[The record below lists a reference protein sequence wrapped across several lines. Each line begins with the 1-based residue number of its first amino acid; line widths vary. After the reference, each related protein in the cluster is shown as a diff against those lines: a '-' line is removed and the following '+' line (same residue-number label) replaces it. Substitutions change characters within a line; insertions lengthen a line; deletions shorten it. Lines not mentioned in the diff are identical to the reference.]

1 MNRKEFFMRRTIV
14 ALLSAVCL
22 FGAVRPAAA
31 QETIPTVTIMLSSTG
46 DLEADLEAIM
56 KMGGKES
63 AEQWPIIRD
72 ILPAFNAGID
82 PTRPIRIDII
92 FGKQRDYRISIPYI
106 NQKAVLGN
114 IQGFIGGKKPRRIGA
129 GLYALN
135 GPAFKGFL
143 RDNTKLKYV
152 MIAADRNNIPANF
165 NPLPD
170 LQPLLAA
177 GYDLAASVKN
187 TAEGVEDRKKAIA
200 DLREELLGGLK
211 KADDETDLE
220 FKIRTVGLVHQLEE
234 LERLFADSESLVIG
248 WTTDAAKK
256 EARMDLEL
264 TALPGTDLENSI
276 ADLGAKP
283 SLFSSA
289 AKSANSMFFG
299 RVNHALDKMRKA
311 HLDEML
317 TLLTSQSV
325 AEVEASE
332 KIAADHKAA
341 SKDATTAFFEMLK
354 AGSVMGV
361 FDGYADIDYGE
372 EGRSIVGTIR
382 AADGTKIN
390 GVLASLKAAGWDVE
404 LAEVAAPADKED
416 AKDDKEDTKPD
427 KEGAK
432 DDAAPKADTA
442 DSKPADDG
450 ATEKAEA
457 KTAPAKLNE
466 KVDADPASDESDDD
480 AGKAADAKPEAADA
494 KPEAAEAK
502 PEAAEEKPGEADAK
516 PESDEAKPAA
526 SELAIHKV
534 KVPAVGQSDF
544 QNLFGEDVTLL
555 VAGTANGIY
564 YAAGNGAEDRLR
576 KAVAA
581 AGEDQA
587 KNDGTFIEIW
597 AKLGP
602 WLEYLK
608 ERRERREAGQ
618 DLSRLTREEQSAR
631 KERTEIRDMAIKAFG
646 EGLDTIH
653 MQLKSDQKKVTGLT
667 TFSEGIL
674 RFVGRAIANVA
685 ETKLQ

>member
-1 MNRKEFFMRRTIV
+1 MRRTIV
-14 ALLSAVCL
+14 ALLSAVFL
-22 FGAVRPAAA
+22 IAAVRPAAA
-31 QETIPTVTIMLSSTG
+31 QKTTIPTVTIMLSSTG
-46 DLEADLEAIM
+46 ELEADLEAIM

-63 AEQWPIIRD
+63 AEQWPIIQA

-82 PTRPIRIDII
+82 PTRSIRIDII
-92 FGKQRDYRISIPYI
+92 FGKDRDYRISIPYG

-129 GLYALN
+129 GIYALN

-143 RDNTKLKYV
+143 RDLTKLKYV
-152 MIAADRNNIPANF
+152 VIAADRNNIPANF
-165 NPLPD
+165 DPLPD
-170 LQPLLAA
+170 LKPLLAA
-177 GYDLAASVKN
+177 GYDLAAAVKN
-187 TAEGVEDRKKAIA
+187 TAAGVEDRKKAIA

-211 KADDETDLE
+211 QADDETELE

-264 TALPGTDLENSI
+264 TALPGTDLEQSI
-276 ADLGAKP
+276 VELGAKP

-289 AKSANSMFFG
+289 AKSTNSMFFG
-299 RVNHALDKMRKA
+299 RVNHALDEMRKT
-311 HLDEML
+311 HLEEML

-341 SKDATTAFFEMLK
+341 SKDAATSFFEMLK

-361 FDGYADIDYGE
+361 FDGYADIEYGE

-390 GVLASLKAAGWDVE
+390 GVLASLKDAGWDVQ
-404 LAEVAAPADKED
+404 LAEAAEPADEDD
-416 AKDDKEDTKPD
+416 AKADEEKKDDPSS
-427 KEGAK
+427 K
-432 DDAAPKADTA
+432 DDAA
-442 DSKPADDG
+442 DSNAAGDA
-450 ATEKAEA
+450 ATEKLDEKAAPAEA
-457 KTAPAKLNE
+457 SE
-466 KVDADPASDESDDD
+466 KVAEDAASDEGENAAETDADPES
-480 AGKAADAKPEAADA
+480 
-494 KPEAAEAK
+494 
-502 PEAAEEKPGEADAK
+502 
-516 PESDEAKPAA
+516 EAKPATT
-526 SELAIHKV
+526 ELAIHKV

-555 VAGTANGIY
+555 VAGTANGVY
-564 YAAGNGAEDRLR
+564 YAAGHAAEDRLR
-576 KAVAA
+576 KAVAE

-618 DLSRLTREEQSAR
+618 DLSKLTKEEQSAR
-631 KERTEIRDMAIKAFG
+631 AERAEFRDMAIDAFG
-646 EGLDTIH
+646 LGLDTIH

-667 TFSEGIL
+667 TYAEGIL

>member
-1 MNRKEFFMRRTIV
+1 MRRTFV

-22 FGAVRPAAA
+22 FGSVRQTVA
-31 QETIPTVTIMLSSTG
+31 QKTIPTVTIMLASTG
-46 DLEADLEAIM
+46 ELESDLEAIM
-56 KMGGKES
+56 KMGGEES
-63 AEQWPIIRD
+63 AEQWPIIEA

-92 FGKQRDYRISIPYI
+92 FGKVRDYRISIPYD
-106 NQKAVLGN
+106 NQKDVLGN
-114 IQGFIGGKKPRRIGA
+114 IHGFIGGKKPRRIGS

-135 GPAFKGFL
+135 GPAFEGIL
-143 RDNTKLKYV
+143 RDNSKIKYV
-152 MIAADRNNIPANF
+152 IIAAEKNNIPANF
-165 NPLPD
+165 DPLPD
-170 LQPLLAA
+170 LKPLLDA

-211 KADDETDLE
+211 KTDDETDLE

-264 TALPGTDLENSI
+264 SALPETDLEKSI
-276 ADLGAKP
+276 LALGAKP

-289 AKSANSMFFG
+289 AKSAKSMFFG
-299 RVNHALDKMRKA
+299 RVNHDLDEMRKA
-311 HLDEML
+311 HLEEML
-317 TLLTSQSV
+317 TLLTGQSV
-325 AEVEASE
+325 AEIDSSE
-332 KIAADHKAA
+332 KIADDHKTA
-341 SKDATTAFFEMLK
+341 SKDAATAFFDMLK

-361 FDGYADIDYGE
+361 FDGFADIDYGD

-404 LAEVAAPADKED
+404 LAETAAAPADDKEEATKDSDTAEPAKDAAGDKGEEKSAPADATEAKVGD
-416 AKDDKEDTKPD
+416 AKEEAD
-427 KEGAK
+427 AK
-432 DDAAPKADTA
+432 VEAEVKVETTA
-442 DSKPADDG
+442 S
-450 ATEKAEA
+450 T
-457 KTAPAKLNE
+457 
-466 KVDADPASDESDDD
+466 ASDEDSEKTDD
-480 AGKAADAKPEAADA
+480 
-494 KPEAAEAK
+494 AEAK
-502 PEAAEEKPGEADAK
+502 PEAAPAD
-516 PESDEAKPAA
+516 DETAPV
-526 SELAIHKV
+526 ELVIHKV

-544 QNLFGEDVTLL
+544 QNLFGDDVTLL
-555 VAGTANGIY
+555 VAGTSNGVY
-564 YAAGNGAEDRLR
+564 YAAGPGAEERLR
-576 KAVAA
+576 KAVAE
-581 AGEDQA
+581 AGEDQS

-608 ERRERREAGQ
+608 ERRERREEGQ
-618 DLSRLTREEQSAR
+618 DLSKLTKEEQSAR
-631 KERTEIRDMAIKAFG
+631 KERAEIRDMAIKAFG
-646 EGLDTIH
+646 EGQDTIH
-653 MQLKSDQKKVTGLT
+653 MTLKSDQKKVTGLT
-667 TFSEGIL
+667 TYAEGIL

>member
-1 MNRKEFFMRRTIV
+1 MNSKEFFMRRTIV

-22 FGAVRPAAA
+22 FGTVRPAAA

-46 DLEADLEAIM
+46 ELEADLEAIM

-63 AEQWPIIRD
+63 AEQWPIIQA

-92 FGKQRDYRISIPYI
+92 FGEQRDYRISIPYG

-114 IQGFIGGKKPRRIGA
+114 IQGFIGGKKPRRIGT
-129 GLYALN
+129 GIYALN

-143 RDNTKLKYV
+143 RDLTKLKYV
-152 MIAADRNNIPANF
+152 VIAADRNNIPANF

-170 LQPLLAA
+170 LQPLLDA

-187 TAEGVEDRKKAIA
+187 TAAGVEDRKKAIA

-211 KADDETDLE
+211 KADDETELE

-276 ADLGAKP
+276 VELGAEP

-299 RVNHALDKMRKA
+299 RVNHALDEMRKT
-311 HLDEML
+311 HLEEML

-325 AEVEASE
+325 AEVETSE

-354 AGSVMGV
+354 AGSVIGV

-390 GVLASLKAAGWDVE
+390 GVLASLKDAGWDVE
-404 LAEVAAPADKED
+404 LADVAAPVDKED
-416 AKDDKEDTKPD
+416 AKDDDAKPD
-427 KEGAK
+427 EEKK
-432 DDAAPKADTA
+432 DDAAPKDDDAE
-442 DSKPADDG
+442 SKAAGDA
-450 ATEKAEA
+450 ATEKPEEKAAPAEA
-457 KTAPAKLNE
+457 DE
-466 KVDADPASDESDDD
+466 KEAGDAANDESDD
-480 AGKAADAKPEAADA
+480 ATVKTADAKPKAGD
-494 KPEAAEAK
+494 
-502 PEAAEEKPGEADAK
+502 EKLGEADAK
-516 PESDEAKPAA
+516 PAADEAKPAA
-526 SELAIHKV
+526 SELAIHRV
-534 KVPAVGQSDF
+534 KVPEVGQSDF

-555 VAGTANGIY
+555 VAGTANGVY
-564 YAAGNGAEDRLR
+564 YAAGHGAEDRLR
-576 KAVAA
+576 KAVAE

-618 DLSRLTREEQSAR
+618 DLSKLTKEEQSAR
-631 KERTEIRDMAIKAFG
+631 TERAEFRDMAIEAFG

-653 MQLKSDQKKVTGLT
+653 MTLKSDQKKVTGLT
-667 TFSEGIL
+667 TYAEGIL

-685 ETKLQ
+685 ETKLGG

>member
-1 MNRKEFFMRRTIV
+1 MNSKEFFMRRTIV

-22 FGAVRPAAA
+22 FGAVRPVAA

-46 DLEADLEAIM
+46 ELEADLEAIM
-56 KMGGKES
+56 KIGGKES
-63 AEQWPIIRD
+63 AEQWPIIQA

-92 FGKQRDYRISIPYI
+92 FGKERDYRISIPYDD
-106 NQKAVLGN
+106 QRAVLGN
-114 IQGFIGGKKPRRIGA
+114 IQGFIGGKKPRRIGS
-129 GLYALN
+129 GIYALN

-143 RDNTKLKYV
+143 RDLTKLKYV
-152 MIAADRNNIPANF
+152 VIAADRNNIPANF
-165 NPLPD
+165 DPLPD

-187 TAEGVEDRKKAIA
+187 TAAGVDDRKKAIA
-200 DLREELLGGLK
+200 DLREELLGGLT
-211 KADDETDLE
+211 KADDETELE

-264 TALPGTDLENSI
+264 TALPGTDLESSI
-276 ADLGAKP
+276 VELGAKP

-289 AKSANSMFFG
+289 AKSTSSMFFG
-299 RVNHALDKMRKA
+299 RVNHSLDKMRKT
-311 HLDEML
+311 HLEEML

-361 FDGYADIDYGE
+361 FDGYADVDYGE

-404 LAEVAAPADKED
+404 LAEGAAPADEADTKTKEEK
-416 AKDDKEDTKPD
+416 KDDVATDNDEK
-427 KEGAK
+427 
-432 DDAAPKADTA
+432 
-442 DSKPADDG
+442 
-450 ATEKAEA
+450 ATEIE
-457 KTAPAKLNE
+457 
-466 KVDADPASDESDDD
+466 
-480 AGKAADAKPEAADA
+480 
-494 KPEAAEAK
+494 AEAK
-502 PEAAEEKPGEADAK
+502 PEA
-516 PESDEAKPAA
+516 ESAEAKRATA
-526 SELAIHKV
+526 ELAIHKV

-544 QNLFGEDVTLL
+544 QNLFGDDATLL
-555 VAGTANGIY
+555 VTGTKNGVY
-564 YAAGNGAEDRLR
+564 YAAGHGAEDRLR
-576 KAVAA
+576 NAVAE
-581 AGEDQA
+581 AGEDQT

-608 ERRERREAGQ
+608 ERRDRREVGL
-618 DLSRLTREEQSAR
+618 DMSKLTKEEQSAR
-631 KERTEIRDMAIKAFG
+631 KERAEIRDMAIEAFG
-646 EGLDTIH
+646 SGLDTIH

-667 TFSEGIL
+667 TYAEGIL
-674 RFVGRAIANVA
+674 RFVGRVIANVA

>member
-1 MNRKEFFMRRTIV
+1 MNSKEFFMRRTIV

-22 FGAVRPAAA
+22 FGAVRPVAA
-31 QETIPTVTIMLSSTG
+31 QETIPTVTMMLSSAG
-46 DLEADLEAIM
+46 ELEADLEAIM

-63 AEQWPIIRD
+63 AEQWPIIQS

-92 FGKQRDYRISIPYI
+92 FGKQRDYRISIPYDD
-106 NQKAVLGN
+106 QKAVLGN
-114 IQGFIGGKKPRRIGA
+114 IQGFIGGKKPRRIGT
-129 GLYALN
+129 GIYALN

-143 RDNTKLKYV
+143 RDLTKLKYV
-152 MIAADRNNIPANF
+152 VIAADRNNIPANF
-165 NPLPD
+165 DPLPD
-170 LQPLLAA
+170 LKPLLAA
-177 GYDLAASVKN
+177 GYDLAAAVKN
-187 TAEGVEDRKKAIA
+187 TAAGVEDRKKAIA

-211 KADDETDLE
+211 QADDETELE

-248 WTTDAAKK
+248 WTTDAPKK

-264 TALPGTDLENSI
+264 TALPGTDLEKSI
-276 ADLGAKP
+276 VELGAKP

-289 AKSANSMFFG
+289 AKSTNSMFFG
-299 RVNHALDKMRKA
+299 RVNHALDKMRKT
-311 HLDEML
+311 HLEEML

-341 SKDATTAFFEMLK
+341 SKDAATSFFEMLK

-382 AADGTKIN
+382 AADGMKIN
-390 GVLASLKAAGWDVE
+390 GVLASLKDAGWDVE
-404 LAEVAAPADKED
+404 LADVAAPVDKED
-416 AKDDKEDTKPD
+416 AKDDDAKPD
-427 KEGAK
+427 EEKK
-432 DDAAPKADTA
+432 DDAAPKDDDAE
-442 DSKPADDG
+442 SKAASDA
-450 ATEKAEA
+450 ATEKPEEKA
-457 KTAPAKLNE
+457 APAKVDE
-466 KVDADPASDESDDD
+466 KVAGNAANDESDD
-480 AGKAADAKPEAADA
+480 AAEKTADAKPEAGD
-494 KPEAAEAK
+494 
-502 PEAAEEKPGEADAK
+502 EKSGEADSK
-516 PESDEAKPAA
+516 PAADDAKPAA

-534 KVPAVGQSDF
+534 KVPEVGQSDF

-555 VAGTANGIY
+555 VAGTADGVY
-564 YAAGNGAEDRLR
+564 YAAGHGAEDRLR
-576 KAVAA
+576 KAVAE

-597 AKLGP
+597 AQLGP

-618 DLSRLTREEQSAR
+618 DLSKLTKEEQSAR
-631 KERTEIRDMAIKAFG
+631 KERTEMRDMAIKAFG

-667 TFSEGIL
+667 TYAEGIL

-685 ETKLQ
+685 ETKLGG

>member
-1 MNRKEFFMRRTIV
+1 MRRTIV
-14 ALLSAVCL
+14 ALLSTVCL
-22 FGAVRPAAA
+22 FGADRPVAA
-31 QETIPTVTIMLSSTG
+31 QETIPTVTMMLSSTG
-46 DLEADLEAIM
+46 ELEADLKAIM
-56 KMGGKES
+56 TMGGKES

-92 FGKQRDYRISIPYI
+92 FGKDRDYRISIPYV

-114 IQGFIGGKKPRRIGA
+114 IQGFIGGKKPRRIGT
-129 GLYALN
+129 GIYALN

-143 RDNTKLKYV
+143 RDLTKLKYV
-152 MIAADRNNIPANF
+152 VIAADRNNIPANF
-165 NPLPD
+165 DPLPD
-170 LQPLLAA
+170 LQPLLDA

-187 TAEGVEDRKKAIA
+187 TAAGVEDRKKAIA

-211 KADDETDLE
+211 KADDETELE

-264 TALPGTDLENSI
+264 TALPGTDLETSI
-276 ADLGAKP
+276 VELGAKP

-311 HLDEML
+311 HLEEIL

-341 SKDATTAFFEMLK
+341 SKDAATTFFEMLK

-372 EGRSIVGTIR
+372 EGRSVVGTIR
-382 AADGTKIN
+382 AADGSKIN
-390 GVLASLKAAGWDVE
+390 AVLASLKDAGWDVE
-404 LAEVAAPADKED
+404 LAKAAAPANKED
-416 AKDDKEDTKPD
+416 AKDDDAKPVEE
-427 KEGAK
+427 KT
-432 DDAAPKADTA
+432 DDAAPKDDAAESKTA
-442 DSKPADDG
+442 DDA
-450 ATEKAEA
+450 ATEKPDEKA
-457 KTAPAKLNE
+457 APAKANE
-466 KVDADPASDESDDD
+466 KADADSASDESDD
-480 AGKAADAKPEAADA
+480 AAVEAADPKPDAAAAKPEGD
-494 KPEAAEAK
+494 KD
-502 PEAAEEKPGEADAK
+502 KPGED
-516 PESDEAKPAA
+516 DAKPAA
-526 SELAIHKV
+526 AELAIHKV

-555 VAGTANGIY
+555 VAGTANGVY
-564 YAAGNGAEDRLR
+564 YAAGHGAEDRLR
-576 KAVAA
+576 KAVAE

-618 DLSRLTREEQSAR
+618 DLSKLTKEEQSAR
-631 KERTEIRDMAIKAFG
+631 KERTEMRDMAIKAFG
-646 EGLDTIH
+646 LGLDTIH

-667 TFSEGIL
+667 TYAEGIL

-685 ETKLQ
+685 ETKLGG

>member
-1 MNRKEFFMRRTIV
+1 MRRTIV

-46 DLEADLEAIM
+46 ELEADLEAIM

-63 AEQWPIIRD
+63 AEQWPIIQA

-92 FGKQRDYRISIPYI
+92 FGNQRDYRISIPYG
-106 NQKAVLGN
+106 NQNAVLGN
-114 IQGFIGGKKPRRIGA
+114 IQGFIGGKKPRRIGS
-129 GLYALN
+129 GIYALN

-143 RDNTKLKYV
+143 RDLTKLKYV
-152 MIAADRNNIPANF
+152 VIAADRNNIPANF
-165 NPLPD
+165 DPLPD

-177 GYDLAASVKN
+177 GYDLAAAVKN
-187 TAEGVEDRKKAIA
+187 TAAGVEDRKKAIA

-211 KADDETDLE
+211 QAEDETELE

-276 ADLGAKP
+276 VELGAKP

-299 RVNHALDKMRKA
+299 RVNHALDEMRKT
-311 HLDEML
+311 HLEEML

-325 AEVEASE
+325 AEVEASA

-341 SKDATTAFFEMLK
+341 SKDAATAFFEMLK
-354 AGSVMGV
+354 AGSVTGV
-361 FDGYADIDYGE
+361 FDGYADIDYGD

-390 GVLASLKAAGWDVE
+390 GVLASLKDAGWDVE
-404 LAEVAAPADKED
+404 LAEAAGPADKED
-416 AKDDKEDTKPD
+416 AKTDEEKKDGVTPE
-427 KEGAK
+427 
-432 DDAAPKADTA
+432 DDA
-442 DSKPADDG
+442 
-450 ATEKAEA
+450 
-457 KTAPAKLNE
+457 
-466 KVDADPASDESDDD
+466 ES
-480 AGKAADAKPEAADA
+480 KAADNAPTEKPEVKAASAEAGEKVAGDA
-494 KPEAAEAK
+494 ENDDADKAKKDEAEAK
-502 PEAAEEKPGEADAK
+502 PDAEPAAAK
-516 PESDEAKPAA
+516 PTTG
-526 SELAIHKV
+526 ELAIHRV
-534 KVPAVGQSDF
+534 KVPAVGESDF
-544 QNLFGEDVTLL
+544 QNLFGDDVTLL
-555 VAGTANGIY
+555 VAGTGNGVY
-564 YAAGNGAEDRLR
+564 YAAGHGAEDRLR
-576 KAVAA
+576 KAVTE

-587 KNDGTFIEIW
+587 KNDGTFIEIQ

-602 WLEYLK
+602 WLQYLK

-618 DLSRLTREEQSAR
+618 DLSKLTKEEQSAR
-631 KERTEIRDMAIKAFG
+631 KERAEIRDMAIDAFSIG
-646 EGLDTIH
+646 QDTIH

-667 TFSEGIL
+667 TYAEGIL
-674 RFVGRAIANVA
+674 RFVGRVIANVA

>member
-1 MNRKEFFMRRTIV
+1 MNSKEFFMRRTIV
-14 ALLSAVCL
+14 ALLSAFCL

-46 DLEADLEAIM
+46 ELEADLEAIM

-63 AEQWPIIRD
+63 AEQWPIIQA

-92 FGKQRDYRISIPYI
+92 FGKQRDYRISIPYV

-114 IQGFIGGKKPRRIGA
+114 IQGFIGGKKPRRIGS
-129 GLYALN
+129 GIYALN

-143 RDNTKLKYV
+143 RDLTKLKYV
-152 MIAADRNNIPANF
+152 VIAADRNNIPANF
-165 NPLPD
+165 DPLPD
-170 LQPLLAA
+170 LKPLLAA
-177 GYDLAASVKN
+177 GYDLAAAVKN
-187 TAEGVEDRKKAIA
+187 TAAGVEDRKKAIA

-211 KADDETDLE
+211 QADDETELE

-276 ADLGAKP
+276 VELGAKP

-299 RVNHALDKMRKA
+299 RVNHALDNMRKT
-311 HLDEML
+311 HLEEML

-325 AEVEASE
+325 AEIDASE
-332 KIAADHKAA
+332 KIATDHKAA

-390 GVLASLKAAGWDVE
+390 GVLASLKDAGWDIE
-404 LAEVAAPADKED
+404 LAEATAPADKED
-416 AKDDKEDTKPD
+416 AKADE
-427 KEGAK
+427 EGK
-432 DDAAPKADTA
+432 DDAADADEKVTEDA
-442 DSKPADDG
+442 ANDED
-450 ATEKAEA
+450 EKAAEI
-457 KTAPAKLNE
+457 E
-466 KVDADPASDESDDD
+466 
-480 AGKAADAKPEAADA
+480 
-494 KPEAAEAK
+494 AEAK
-502 PEAAEEKPGEADAK
+502 PEA
-516 PESDEAKPAA
+516 ESAEAKPDTG
-526 SELAIHKV
+526 ELEIHKV

-555 VAGTANGIY
+555 VAGTENGVY
-564 YAAGNGAEDRLR
+564 YAAGQGAEDRLR
-576 KAVAA
+576 KAVAE

-618 DLSRLTREEQSAR
+618 DLSKLTKEEQSAR
-631 KERTEIRDMAIKAFG
+631 KERAEIRDTAIDAFG
-646 EGLDTIH
+646 EGQDTIH
-653 MQLKSDQKKVTGLT
+653 MTLKSDQKKVTGLT
-667 TFSEGIL
+667 TYAEGIL
-674 RFVGRAIANVA
+674 RFVGRVIANVA